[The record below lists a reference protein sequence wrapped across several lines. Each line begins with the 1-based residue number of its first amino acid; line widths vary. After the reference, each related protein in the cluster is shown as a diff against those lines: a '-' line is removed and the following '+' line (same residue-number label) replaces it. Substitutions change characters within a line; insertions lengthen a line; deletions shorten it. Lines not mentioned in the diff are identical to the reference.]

1 MKKRVKPSKSPRK
14 TINSTPSKSNTKT
27 EKRCVCYTSL
37 QQERKRNKAT
47 TRQTISYLTCSLSR
61 TFPLQVYGSHAI
73 DVLQLG
79 SSIRIEE
86 QVFAQI
92 TSLRS
97 FATCEAEEGILGLAY
112 SMISSH
118 GYPSLLSNLDN
129 PNLLLHG
136 VFSLYLNMA
145 DDYPPDPNDIL
156 SGQFFDE
163 QGNVQYGSNRPTSY
177 SSQIVFGGVDQKH
190 YEGCLTWHDLVEY
203 ESAQDGTNPQGFWE
217 IALDA
222 VYVGGIDLAPATHAD
237 TQRGLVDSGST
248 YIVGPKL
255 AVAQFAQYNHAK
267 CFTLKDPEKP
277 ESTSCYPG
285 NFDAA
290 MVDCDQPFFDLEF
303 VVDGTTYV
311 LEREDLLY
319 QVPTSKGEACV
330 LKMIGSEDIPVRL
343 NSICSKCGYVC
354 VAGPISHDLRCLAMY

>member
-1 MKKRVKPSKSPRK
+1 LLESNNDGGNSGSGVIDSMKLANCHLVLWSGEIELGTPGQPFLVNFDTGSSDLWVPS
-14 TINSTPSKSNTKT
+14 ND
-27 EKRCVCYTSL
+27 CD
-37 QQERKRNKAT
+37 AT
-47 TRQTISYLTCSLSR
+47 CN
-61 TFPLQVYGSHAI
+61 TFPDWRRFDEKASETFQIATENYQLNAFQVEYEDGEAVYGSHGI

-79 SSIRIEE
+79 ASIRIEE

-145 DDYPPDPNDIL
+145 DDYPPDPNDTL

-217 IALDA
+217 IALD
-222 VYVGGIDLAPATHAD
+222 PST
-237 TQRGLVDSGST
+237 LV
-248 YIVGPKL
+248 
-255 AVAQFAQYNHAK
+255 
-267 CFTLKDPEKP
+267 
-277 ESTSCYPG
+277 ES
-285 NFDAA
+285 
-290 MVDCDQPFFDLEF
+290 
-303 VVDGTTYV
+303 
-311 LEREDLLY
+311 
-319 QVPTSKGEACV
+319 
-330 LKMIGSEDIPVRL
+330 I
-343 NSICSKCGYVC
+343 
-354 VAGPISHDLRCLAMY
+354 